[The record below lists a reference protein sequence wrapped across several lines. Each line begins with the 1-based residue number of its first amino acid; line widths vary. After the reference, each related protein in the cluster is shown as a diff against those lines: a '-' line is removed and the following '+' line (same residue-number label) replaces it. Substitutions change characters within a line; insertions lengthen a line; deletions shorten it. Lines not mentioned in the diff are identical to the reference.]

1 MSKVD
6 NVHQSDQVAGTVL
19 SKEFCAD
26 KQIYCANECG
36 KNKNEDLLLYYYNY
50 I

>member
-19 SKEFCAD
+19 SKEF
-26 KQIYCANECG
+26 YAN
-36 KNKNEDLLLYYYNY
+36 KPLDLLSKQMWKKLK
-50 I
+50 

>member
-19 SKEFCAD
+19 SKEFYANKPALDLLC
-26 KQIYCANECG
+26 KQIW
-36 KNKNEDLLLYYYNY
+36 KK
-50 I
+50 